1 MLVIFEFFIWPSVS
15 KFVCLCK
22 PNTLTEDT
30 ITSLSSSLTSNV
42 QLQGVAAVLGLM
54 LRKQYPKLYVLGFS
68 PPGCVFSE
76 RMAEESKEFVCSYV
90 LHNDI
95 VPRLSYH
102 SLVNL
107 RNDLVEI
114 IARIKV
120 PKHQVFDSNYKH
132 SNESTL
138 AELPDKLLYGR
149 EEIPASD
156 FLSNFDEFKQRQI
169 ERQHERDRHNINM
182 TLPGRC

>member
-1 MLVIFEFFIWPSVS
+1 
-15 KFVCLCK
+15 
-22 PNTLTEDT
+22 
-30 ITSLSSSLTSNV
+30 
-42 QLQGVAAVLGLM
+42 
-54 LRKQYPKLYVLGFS
+54 
-68 PPGCVFSE
+68 
-76 RMAEESKEFVCSYV
+76 MAEESKEFVCSYV

-138 AELPDKLLYGR
+138 AELPDRLLHGR
-149 EEIPASD
+149 EEIPPSK

-169 ERQHERDRHNINM
+169 TRQHERYRQNINM
-182 TLPGRC
+182 TLPGTC

>member
-1 MLVIFEFFIWPSVS
+1 MLIFVIFICLSLKAEYTNRSYYRLSFIFNKPSYVH
-15 KFVCLCK
+15 L
-22 PNTLTEDT
+22 P
-30 ITSLSSSLTSNV
+30 
-42 QLQGVAAVLGLM
+42 GVAAVLGLM

-138 AELPDKLLYGR
+138 AELPDKLLHGR
-149 EEIPASD
+149 EDIPASD
-156 FLSNFDEFKQRQI
+156 FLSNFDKFKQRQT
-169 ERQHERDRHNINM
+169 ERQQERYRHNINM